1 MKDAKAALK
10 RAETLAAPSTT
21 KKSAPKNRR
30 VVTRYMGSGIRD
42 QGSESRDRDQRPR
55 IPRHK
60 SWDQDQPFFVCVFEG
75 SGIELFRYFII
86 NEKLEYFVLQ
96 AKRPLFMSIEKA

>member
-10 RAETLAAPSTT
+10 RAETLSAPSTT
-21 KKSAPKNRR
+21 KKICTKESQGHNQ
-30 VVTRYMGSGIRD
+30 VYGIRD
-42 QGSESRDRDQRPR
+42 HSPGIGIIDPGSRVTSPGIR
-55 IPRHK
+55 ISH
-60 SWDQDQPFFVCVFEG
+60 FLCVFEG

-96 AKRPLFMSIEKA
+96 GKRPPFRSIEKA

>member
-1 MKDAKAALK
+1 M
-10 RAETLAAPSTT
+10 
-21 KKSAPKNRR
+21 
-30 VVTRYMGSGIRD
+30 YGG
-42 QGSESRDRDQRPR
+42 QGSQSRDRDHRPG
-55 IPRHK
+55 IPGHK

-96 AKRPLFMSIEKA
+96 GKRPPFRSIEKA